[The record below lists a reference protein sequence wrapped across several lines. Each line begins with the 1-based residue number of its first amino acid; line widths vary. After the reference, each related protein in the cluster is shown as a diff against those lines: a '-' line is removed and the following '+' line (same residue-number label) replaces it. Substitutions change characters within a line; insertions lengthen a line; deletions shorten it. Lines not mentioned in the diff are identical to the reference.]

1 MKSVLLVDDSPLF
14 YNFVRDVLKK
24 ENIEIIW
31 AKNGKE
37 ALSILKERVPNL
49 VMVDII
55 LSDMNG
61 IELIR
66 KIKEM
71 NDKVKVIVITG
82 LDKDYV
88 AEDAF
93 EAGAEDYIVKNI
105 PIKEFRE
112 KVLRYLGS

>member
-1 MKSVLLVDDSPLF
+1 MKSILLVDDSSLF
-14 YNFVRDVLKK
+14 YSFMRDVLKK
-24 ENIEIIW
+24 DNVEIVW

-37 ALSILKERVPNL
+37 ALKKFKEKNPNL
-49 VMVDII
+49 VIVDII

-61 IELIR
+61 VELIR
-66 KIKEM
+66 KLKEI
-71 NDKVKVIVITG
+71 NKEAKVIVITG

-105 PIKEFRE
+105 PIKEFRD
-112 KVLRYLGS
+112 KIIHYLQD